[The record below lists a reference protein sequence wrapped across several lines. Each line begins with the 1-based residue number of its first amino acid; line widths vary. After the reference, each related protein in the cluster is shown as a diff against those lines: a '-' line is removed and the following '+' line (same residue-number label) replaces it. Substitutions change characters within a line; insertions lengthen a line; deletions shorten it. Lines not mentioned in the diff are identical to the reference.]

1 MLKPSLFLK
10 LIFIGST
17 LALNLLLIPLPL
29 QAQDDP
35 VPPGTGGTGDTK
47 PGGPRPGAAGEII
60 CLVDGNSQGLTAI
73 ILDTEQRELTTLSH
87 PTILIYIP
95 KTKAKTA
102 DFVVFD
108 HQSDSPVYKTA
119 INLPKEPGI
128 IAITIPKDQ
137 PELQPGIYRWTV
149 SLVCD
154 SPKPPSVRGM
164 IQRVQPNSELT
175 EALQKTPAEQWSV
188 YAQAGIW
195 YDAIATLATLRQ
207 AQPNN
212 PQLESDWKK
221 LLQQVKL
228 DALVTAP
235 LIQP

>member
-1 MLKPSLFLK
+1 MPKPSSFLK
-10 LIFIGST
+10 FISIVST
-17 LALNLLLIPLPL
+17 FGLNLLLISLPL
-29 QAQDDP
+29 QAQNNP
-35 VPPGTGGTGDTK
+35 VPDAEGGTEDTN
-47 PGGPRPGAAGEII
+47 PGGAREI

-154 SPKPPSVRGM
+154 SSKPPFVQGM
-164 IQRVQPNSELT
+164 IKRVQPNSELT

>member
-1 MLKPSLFLK
+1 MPKPSSFLK
-10 LIFIGST
+10 FISIVST
-17 LALNLLLIPLPL
+17 FGLNLLLISLPL
-29 QAQDDP
+29 QAQNNP
-35 VPPGTGGTGDTK
+35 VPDAKGGTEDTN
-47 PGGPRPGAAGEII
+47 PGAGRGK
-60 CLVDGNSQGLTAI
+60 CLVDGNPQGLTAI
-73 ILDTEQRELTTLSH
+73 ILDKEQPELTTLSH

-95 KTKAKTA
+95 KTEAKTA

-108 HQSDSPVYKTA
+108 HQSNSPVYKTA

-154 SPKPPSVRGM
+154 SSKPPFVQGM